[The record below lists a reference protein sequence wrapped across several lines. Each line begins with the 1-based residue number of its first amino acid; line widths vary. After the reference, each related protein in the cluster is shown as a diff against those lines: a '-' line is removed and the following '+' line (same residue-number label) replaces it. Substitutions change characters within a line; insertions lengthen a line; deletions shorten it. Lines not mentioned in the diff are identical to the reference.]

1 MKELFD
7 ACKGSDIMQFF
18 SSDDQVIRFAFIGI
32 IVLLMVYFIEK
43 VLIYGIKDDMR
54 VFGKDITKSATQAY
68 LSVAWVG
75 WMFIVSGFCV
85 GELAVLKLGYF
96 ARFDDNYIGALCAV
110 LLILVGILINFRS
123 YCRKL
128 TSALRS
134 KFH

>member
-7 ACKGSDIMQFF
+7 ALKSSDIMQFF
-18 SSDDQVIRFAFIGI
+18 SSDDQVIRFSFIGI

-43 VLIYGIKDDMR
+43 VLIYGIKEDMR

-68 LSVAWVG
+68 LGVAWVG

-85 GELAVLKLGYF
+85 GEMAVLKLGF
-96 ARFDDNYIGALCAV
+96 LARLEENYVGALCAV

-128 TSALRS
+128 TTALRS